1 MSQAMQLVNF
11 YEKYGTKYQNHLQ
24 QFNEAW
30 PLFLRGKPDPELK
43 VVHNVLLGKQ
53 PVSELNVVHNVS
65 FV

>member
-1 MSQAMQLVNF
+1 MSQVMQLVNF
-11 YEKYGTKYQNHLQ
+11 YEKYGTKYQNHLG
-24 QFNEAW
+24 QFKEAW
-30 PLFLRGKPDPELK
+30 SLFLSGKPDPELK